1 MLKQTKSKLEEIFRE
16 VFRLPEGADVPA
28 TRQSS
33 APDWDSLAH
42 VLLMAAVES
51 EFGLEIDAGDSLELT
66 SFDAVARYLEDRG
79 L

>member
-1 MLKQTKSKLEEIFRE
+1 MLKPTRSKLEEIFRE
-16 VFRLPEGADVPA
+16 VFRLPADANVPA
-28 TRQSS
+28 TQQSS
-33 APDWDSLAH
+33 EADWDSLNH

-79 L
+79 F